1 MNSSKSALLLLMMS
15 LVGLTAYNLVN
26 FEAKGLSGLLMG
38 LIRWIAFILS
48 LDLIAATI
56 MALR

>member
-1 MNSSKSALLLLMMS
+1 MNSSNSAILLLMMS
-15 LVGLTAYNLVN
+15 LVGLAAYNLFD
-26 FEAKGLSGLLMG
+26 FEAKGLSRLSIG

-56 MALR
+56 LALR